1 LGIRKLKTWSLF
13 QKSGS
18 AMTSGTVFSMTSVNL
33 KDCIQKVQEESSRDS
48 MGRKIDVPKIPM
60 DLIS

>member
-1 LGIRKLKTWSLF
+1 
-13 QKSGS
+13 
-18 AMTSGTVFSMTSVNL
+18 MTSGTVFSMTSVNL
-33 KDCIQKVQEESSRDS
+33 KDCIQKVQEESSCDS